1 MAKLYETITAE
12 NWAKQL
18 NRKGPTCVGMHLYRT
33 YRRRQIAFA
42 HMRRLRDAAIVLFP
56 DRMEEPFPDRME
68 EPSLWPFVAVGAF
81 NDHPDT
87 TFEDVL
93 RVCKLAGV

>member
-56 DRMEEPFPDRME
+56 DRMEEP
-68 EPSLWPFVAVGAF
+68 SLWPFVAVGAF